1 MEPVPRI
8 CKCCNKPF
16 IDNKTKGRP
25 RNYCSIVCNR
35 RQMQR
40 NYHKNRRL
48 FEIKIAKWNNKLK
61 LVFGIK

>member
-16 IDNKTKGRP
+16 IDNKTKGRT
-25 RNYCSIVCNR
+25 RNYCSIVCSR

-40 NYHKNRRL
+40 NYHKNRIVTGKHDRYRDW
-48 FEIKIAKWNNKLK
+48 ET
-61 LVFGIK
+61 